1 MVHAVQHS
9 TPDKANRRLKTSFLM
24 VWQRAQ
30 ICVLRYDLQKG
41 TDHSGAET
49 GADLGI
55 RTRGRRFVHVE
66 VSDAVIHPD
75 HQQLVAHREH
85 DGPDEQTDQP
95 FCRHPA

>member
-41 TDHSGAET
+41 TDHSGAVT

-55 RTRGRRFVHVE
+55 RTRGGRLVYLE
-66 VSDAVIHPD
+66 VGDAVINPD

-85 DGPDEQTDQP
+85 HRADK
-95 FCRHPA
+95 